1 MMRFPFLGACLFNW
15 HSNEKETLVLL
26 EQNTPLQKILGL
38 LYQQGVTVFLDSG
51 RLKALQW
58 LRETDI
64 GKFRQL
70 LEVFE
75 HDVDDLNIFFQRW
88 FENRAGQY
96 DLNWFIRQ
104 EAPLNKEQRDEILC
118 NQVSYLNALYAG
130 CLHLDF
136 GAMRS
141 YQIPILVYVV
151 EHRKKNFF
159 E

>member
-15 HSNEKETLVLL
+15 HSNKKETLVLL

-51 RLKALQW
+51 RLRALQW

-88 FENRAGQY
+88 FETV
-96 DLNWFIRQ
+96 
-104 EAPLNKEQRDEILC
+104 RDSMI
-118 NQVSYLNALYAG
+118 
-130 CLHLDF
+130 
-136 GAMRS
+136 
-141 YQIPILVYVV
+141 
-151 EHRKKNFF
+151 
-159 E
+159 